1 MRGVA
6 SRPTHWPTCRYIGD
20 SFMLAFNVR
29 VFSPFLRLNFPGPTR
44 VYDAVAEKP
53 TAALRDGA
61 VVRIPCTRTL
71 VVAIT
76 RAHPDHLFF
85 FSFFFFFLNSKVTKY
100 SDVSTFQ
107 DFNGRGR
114 VFLFW
119 EFLGNDLSHQAPSCD
134 SDYES
139 PFVASIEIDSTISED
154 ETREWVES
162 ELVRGTPVT
171 RNVSESD
178 SISLKQCHALK
189 GVKKTRLDRTA
200 YRNMFRLGQF
210 R

>member
-1 MRGVA
+1 MIESVGCRGGNQLVRGVA

-85 FSFFFFFLNSKVTKY
+85 FSFFFLNSKVTKY

-114 VFLFW
+114 VFYF
-119 EFLGNDLSHQAPSCD
+119 GNFSGMISHTKLHPATLTTSPLSLHLSK
-134 SDYES
+134 
-139 PFVASIEIDSTISED
+139 STRRSRKMK
-154 ETREWVES
+154 RENGS
-162 ELVRGTPVT
+162 SR
-171 RNVSESD
+171 S
-178 SISLKQCHALK
+178 SLE
-189 GVKKTRLDRTA
+189 GRR
-200 YRNMFRLGQF
+200 
-210 R
+210 